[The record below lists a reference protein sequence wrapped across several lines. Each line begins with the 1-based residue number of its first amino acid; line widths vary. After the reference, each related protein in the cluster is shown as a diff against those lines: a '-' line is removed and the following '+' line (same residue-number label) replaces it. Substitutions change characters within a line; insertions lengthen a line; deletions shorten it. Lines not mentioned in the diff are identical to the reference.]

1 MQLEGVRGE
10 RREKKER
17 EVRGRKIERRRGA
30 LNVNQIRIMNY
41 TEDLIL
47 FNIVCAVCMNQI
59 EVE

>member
-1 MQLEGVRGE
+1 M
-10 RREKKER
+10 
-17 EVRGRKIERRRGA
+17 
-30 LNVNQIRIMNY
+30 NQIRILNY